1 MSSVIIDSDRCLQ
14 YNYKKS
20 DCQRCLQVCPHKCWR
35 TGGQGE
41 FSKCD
46 GCGLCVAA
54 CPVDAIGVEGVQT
67 SLWEEIIQTNA
78 ADIHFACKSKNNGKW
93 GCLGFL
99 DPPDLFAL
107 AWLGE
112 HDGKSVF
119 LHTGACDGC
128 RKDVA
133 RHISFCVQKASELAG
148 ICNRGQVV
156 QTEQLLPKPEESEKL
171 ERRAFFNALFKA
183 GTEAVRNVVWHEENV
198 RPIDK
203 KRWRARKFLGNVR
216 FPEIST
222 QTVFPGLHIENKC
235 IACGLC
241 TKICPFGALQ
251 GEDKVTALELRFFPV
266 ACSGCGLC
274 VSHCP
279 EECISITESGPVSD
293 YVIHEQPFPRCNEC
307 GQVFQPAG
315 AQLTCFECL
324 MKGRRSIFEP

>member
-1 MSSVIIDSDRCLQ
+1 
-14 YNYKKS
+14 
-20 DCQRCLQVCPHKCWR
+20 
-35 TGGQGE
+35 
-41 FSKCD
+41 
-46 GCGLCVAA
+46 
-54 CPVDAIGVEGVQT
+54 VEGVPT
-67 SLWEEIIQTNA
+67 SLWEEVTQDISG
-78 ADIHFACKSKNNGKW
+78 DIHFACKAKNNGKW

-99 DPPDLFAL
+99 DSPDLFAL
-107 AWLGE
+107 AWQGE
-112 HDGKSVF
+112 LEGRAVL
-119 LHTGACDGC
+119 LHTGACEGC
-128 RKDVA
+128 RKEVA
-133 RHISFCVQKASELAG
+133 KHISYCAQKSSELAG
-148 ICNRGQVV
+148 FCGRGQVI
-156 QTEQLLPKPEESEKL
+156 QTDRVLPRPEESEKL

-183 GTEAVRNVVWHEENV
+183 GSEAVRNAVWPDENV

-216 FPEIST
+216 FPDIAI
-222 QTVFPGLHIENKC
+222 QAVFPGLRIENKC

-279 EECISITESGPVSD
+279 EECISIIESGPVND